1 MMGGFLSN
9 CRAQRRRM
17 EESRSVVGVVLG
29 GRWADVMDMWG
40 RIYAGNTGASIMAD
54 AAGQRI
60 ACQYR

>member
-1 MMGGFLSN
+1 
-9 CRAQRRRM
+9 M

-54 AAGQRI
+54 AVGQRI